1 MRWQRVHAILI
12 GMYLRTT
19 SRRNKDGSVVRYYQ
33 LAHNEWDPQRKRSTA
48 RVIHNFGRADEL
60 DRDALVR
67 LCCSIAR
74 VCGVRVEDPGGD
86 AAEGPSGEEAG
97 LPGDVRFLGSREL
110 GIVWL
115 AEALWEGL
123 GIGPCLR
130 KLERTSRVTG
140 RGYER
145 AVFAMVANRLSAPES
160 KLGVWERWLGRV
172 YLPSCWELGLD
183 RLYEAMDWLYEH
195 AEAVERE
202 VFFHTADLLNLA
214 VDVIFYDTTTA
225 SFAIDEEDG
234 PDSEGIR
241 RLGHS
246 KEGTWSPQVVV
257 ALAVTRE
264 GFPVRSWVFPGNTTD
279 VTTVER
285 VRKDLRDWRL
295 GRVMFVGDAGMNSAE
310 NREVLARGCGHYILA
325 TPLGESEIRDEV
337 LSRAGRYR
345 KFGENL
351 WAKEVVVGE
360 GVRRRRTIL
369 CYNPKEAERQRAR
382 REEVLRELEEELA
395 RHPSLDATQKWAAE
409 LRASK
414 RYGRYL
420 TVGGKGKKTLRI
432 DQAAMRR
439 AERTDGKWVIE
450 TNDDTLRVED
460 AVQGYRGLMVIER
473 CFRSMKRTQIR
484 MTPMWHRLEKRIVA
498 HVKLC
503 VLALLLER
511 VAEHRCGKSWARI
524 AHALSG
530 LTAGEFEAKDHRF
543 FQRSE
548 ITPEQREIFKS
559 LEITEPKRVFGIRK
573 NPG

>member
-1 MRWQRVHAILI
+1 
-12 GMYLRTT
+12 MYLRTT

-33 LAHNEWDPQRKRSTA
+33 LAHNEWDPERKRSTA

-60 DRDALVR
+60 DRDGLVR

-74 VCGVRVEDPGGD
+74 VCGVRVEDPLAHADVGD
-86 AAEGPSGEEAG
+86 GAFGEGVG
-97 LPGDVRFLGSREL
+97 LPEDVRFLGSRDL
-110 GIVWL
+110 GVVWV
-115 AEALWEGL
+115 AEALWDRL

-130 KLERTSRVTG
+130 ELERTSRVEG

-145 AVFAMVANRLSAPES
+145 ALLAMTANRLSAPDS

-172 YLPSCWELGLD
+172 YLPTCWDLGLD

-195 AEAVERE
+195 AETVERE

-225 SFAIDEEDG
+225 SFAIDDEDG
-234 PDSEGIR
+234 PAGDGEPASGATHDGLR
-241 RLGHS
+241 RFGYS

-285 VRKDLRDWRL
+285 VRNDLRGWKL
-295 GRVMFVGDAGMNSAE
+295 GRVMFVGDAGMNSAD
-310 NREVLARGCGHYILA
+310 NRQVLARGCGNYILA

-337 LSRAGRYR
+337 LSRPGRYR
-345 KFGENL
+345 KMQENL
-351 WAKEVVVGE
+351 WAKEVVLGK

-369 CYNPKEAERQRAR
+369 CYNPKEAERQRAH

-409 LRASK
+409 LRASR

-432 DQAAMRR
+432 NRGAVRR

-450 TNDDTLRVED
+450 TNDDTIRVED

-484 MTPMWHRLEKRIVA
+484 MTPMWHRLERRIVA

-524 AHALSG
+524 EHALSG
-530 LTAGEFEAKDHRF
+530 FTAGEFEAKDHRF

-548 ITPEQREIFKS
+548 ITPEQREIFKK
-559 LEITEPKRVFGIRK
+559 LEISAPKRVFGIRRH
-573 NPG
+573 PG